1 MMVSV
6 YWDVRTVELVI
17 VSLLRQL
24 NPTSKYLGLLPA
36 YVDPG
41 RQWSWLQL
49 EFLILAPSKRLQ
61 QASGKWTS
69 PWELCLCL
77 SKKKKIWGKVY
88 FICQYYIFYN
98 RLEHLWIFYQKIVWA
113 PGTSP
118 PSDLMT
124 DEEMGD
130 RGVKKVEVSISSCFS
145 TSEADKCIHTF

>member
-1 MMVSV
+1 MAFILGVISNLMMVSV

-61 QASGKWTS
+61 QASGK
-69 PWELCLCL
+69 
-77 SKKKKIWGKVY
+77 
-88 FICQYYIFYN
+88 
-98 RLEHLWIFYQKIVWA
+98 
-113 PGTSP
+113 
-118 PSDLMT
+118 
-124 DEEMGD
+124 
-130 RGVKKVEVSISSCFS
+130 
-145 TSEADKCIHTF
+145 